1 MKNQRFI
8 IIDDDAVVRN
18 IIQRSI
24 LDQDSNCTVVSE
36 ETPDAGLDQIA
47 NNEFDVVI
55 ADMDMIRA
63 NGNLW
68 GNVWDSRGLA
78 QPTIVA
84 ISQTETHPDGTYLP
98 VKYVIVKPVDLS
110 NLEDVTMHLLNKKDG
125 FDLDKLNQVEALYKK
140 VNVRLDQL
148 LADTSAR
155 CILLCDPAGR
165 IINQLGDTRGLSIEA
180 ITSLLSGGMATL
192 LEAGKNLD
200 EAGVINLLYRE
211 GKQADLY
218 GINIHDDWIL
228 IIVIDRGTLFQRLG
242 TVWFYARKAAV
253 DLNLV
258 REELIKVQPVAAT
271 EGHMNQAYTDEL
283 DRLFQ

>member
-8 IIDDDAVVRN
+8 IIDDDALVRT

-24 LDQDSNCTVVSE
+24 QDQDSTCTITSE
-36 ETPDAGLDQIA
+36 ETPEAGLDQIA
-47 NNEFDVVI
+47 NEVFDVVI
-55 ADMDMIRA
+55 ADLDVIIA

-68 GNVWDSRGLA
+68 GNLWDSRGLVH
-78 QPTIVA
+78 PTIVA
-84 ISQTETHPDGTYLP
+84 TSQSEAQPDGTYLP
-98 VKYVIVKPVDLS
+98 VKYVIVKPIDLS
-110 NLEDVTMHLLNKKDG
+110 NLDDVTMHLLNKKDG
-125 FDLDKLNQVEALYKK
+125 FDLDKLNQAEALYKK
-140 VNVRLDQL
+140 VSIRMDAL

-165 IINQLGDTRGLSIEA
+165 IINQIGDTRGLSIDA
-180 ITSLLSGGMATL
+180 ITSLISGGMATL

-253 DLNLV
+253 DLNTV
-258 REELIKVQPVAAT
+258 REELNKVQPVAAA
-271 EGHMNQAYTDEL
+271 EGHMNQAYTEEL
-283 DRLFQ
+283 DKLFR

>member
-1 MKNQRFI
+1 MKNLRFI
-8 IIDDDAVVRN
+8 IIDDDALVRN
-18 IIQRSI
+18 IVQRSI
-24 LDQDSNCTVVSE
+24 MDQDQTCSFASE
-36 ETPDAGLDQIA
+36 ETPEAGLDQIA

-55 ADMDMIRA
+55 ADVDMIRA
-63 NGNLW
+63 NGNTW
-68 GNVWDSRGLA
+68 GNIWDSRGLA
-78 QPTIVA
+78 YPTIVA
-84 ISQTETHPDGTYLP
+84 TSSTESPPDGTYLP
-98 VKYVIVKPVDLS
+98 VKYVIVKPIDLS
-110 NLEDVTMHLLNKKDG
+110 ILEDVTMHLLNRKDG
-125 FDLDKLNQVEALYKK
+125 VDLDKLNRAEALYKQ
-140 VNVRLDQL
+140 VNSRLDSL

-165 IINQLGDTRGLSIEA
+165 IINQVGDTRGLSIDA

-228 IIVIDRGTLFQRLG
+228 IIVIDRGTMFQRLG

-253 DLNLV
+253 DLNNV
-258 REELIKVQPVAAT
+258 REELNKVQAVAAV
-271 EGHMNQAYTDEL
+271 EGHMDQAYTDEL
-283 DRLFQ
+283 DKLFQ